1 MTTEAQSSATTS
13 GRLRLQAETALQ
25 RAGSRLAPAT
35 PTRWRAKALTALTLT
50 VITGLAIGLRFWQLD
65 KIGFNSD
72 EAVYSGTAA
81 SIAGNDTMRSLFP
94 IFRAHPLF
102 LQILL
107 SFGMHGE
114 ISDWAARAITSSI
127 GVATVLATY
136 LLGKR
141 LYGTPAGLIAALLL
155 AVMPYHVI
163 VSRQV
168 LLDGLMTLCT
178 TLVLYCV
185 VRYVESGALHWMI
198 ATSALMAAAVL
209 SKETSLVMVGA
220 LYAFFALTP
229 SVRLRLRHV
238 GIGLVVLFAVVMAFP
253 LSLSLSGRSNS
264 GQHYLLWQLFRRPN
278 HELWFYF
285 NAVPVSLGWATLA
298 AAAIGLV
305 WLRLEVTWR
314 ERLLLVWIAVPLVFF
329 TLWPVKGFQY
339 LMPVAPVIA
348 VLAGRALARTA
359 TIGALRRR
367 RISNAVAVVLT
378 AILAVTLVVPTWTRI
393 NPSTDGTYLAGTGG
407 LPGAR
412 EAGRWIAANV
422 PADAQL
428 LAVGPSMANV
438 LQFYGGRRVFA
449 LSVSPDPSNRN
460 PSYVAV
466 PNPDL
471 AVRQGKFRYL
481 VWDSYTANRSPSFG
495 NKIVALVK
503 KYDTVVVFSSTITVR
518 SPAGQDGP
526 ASVVVIYRVISS

>member
-114 ISDWAARAITSSI
+114 VSDWAARAITSSI

-178 TLVLYCV
+178 T
-185 VRYVESGALHWMI
+185 
-198 ATSALMAAAVL
+198 
-209 SKETSLVMVGA
+209 
-220 LYAFFALTP
+220 
-229 SVRLRLRHV
+229 
-238 GIGLVVLFAVVMAFP
+238 
-253 LSLSLSGRSNS
+253 
-264 GQHYLLWQLFRRPN
+264 
-278 HELWFYF
+278 
-285 NAVPVSLGWATLA
+285 
-298 AAAIGLV
+298 
-305 WLRLEVTWR
+305 
-314 ERLLLVWIAVPLVFF
+314 
-329 TLWPVKGFQY
+329 
-339 LMPVAPVIA
+339 
-348 VLAGRALARTA
+348 
-359 TIGALRRR
+359 
-367 RISNAVAVVLT
+367 
-378 AILAVTLVVPTWTRI
+378 
-393 NPSTDGTYLAGTGG
+393 
-407 LPGAR
+407 
-412 EAGRWIAANV
+412 
-422 PADAQL
+422 
-428 LAVGPSMANV
+428 
-438 LQFYGGRRVFA
+438 
-449 LSVSPDPSNRN
+449 
-460 PSYVAV
+460 
-466 PNPDL
+466 
-471 AVRQGKFRYL
+471 
-481 VWDSYTANRSPSFG
+481 
-495 NKIVALVK
+495 
-503 KYDTVVVFSSTITVR
+503 
-518 SPAGQDGP
+518 
-526 ASVVVIYRVISS
+526 